1 MRRRDRA
8 TVAAVVSALALGSGI
23 LAFCTH
29 REAEAQRLDPRR
41 PSAFVVGAPGGPAPT
56 LRSDTRRT
64 GSTKDILPSGP
75 IRIAWKKTLGLSI
88 DQPALAGADG
98 TIAVATSRGDVVFLD
113 DAGGEVAHVNSGS
126 GNAIGPAT
134 LTSDGTVVFATSVGD
149 AVGVRRTS
157 SRPRFVTRIGGER
170 NARSAPLSL
179 DDGGVVVAAGADLVV
194 LDSDGNVR
202 SRVTLP
208 EISAAP
214 LVAYGDKVVAVSVSG
229 TVFGWAPGR
238 EPVRLGSFGAPIDG
252 GAALGE
258 GGSLVAVIEGNHL
271 VELDLARGS
280 RTTRAIAAQG
290 LYLGPPSVRVGKAG
304 AASIVTVLALTQTR
318 AFAATIDSGGQ
329 ELARAPI
336 GSYAAQTLP
345 DGGPMPLAAPFHV
358 GPLVDTRGAIAWV
371 SPAPGESK
379 VGVVTAEGAVDTIG
393 ESICTG
399 RGSSS
404 SGVAGL
410 TPYGRGSFLVTCAGG
425 SVTRIVGPEAENLR
439 RSSVRVTP
447 AKPPTTSTG
456 TPPPPSPVDGDDD
469 DDR

>member
-1 MRRRDRA
+1 MNGRHRT
-8 TVAAVVSALALGSGI
+8 TVAAAVSALAIGSGVF
-23 LAFCTH
+23 AFCTH
-29 REAEAQRLDPRR
+29 REAEAQRLDPRK
-41 PSAFVVGAPGGPAPT
+41 PSAFVVGAPGGPAAT
-56 LRSDTRRT
+56 LRSDARRT

-98 TIAVATSRGDVVFLD
+98 TIAVATGRGDVVFLD
-113 DAGGEVAHVNSGS
+113 DAGGEVAHVSSGS

-149 AVGVRRTS
+149 VVGVRRTS
-157 SRPRFVTRIGGER
+157 ARPRFVTRIGGER

-194 LDSDGNVR
+194 LDSEGNVR

-208 EISAAP
+208 EASAAP
-214 LVAYGDKVVAVSVSG
+214 LLAYGDKVLAVSVSG
-229 TVFGWAPGR
+229 NVFGWSPGR
-238 EPVRLGSFGAPIDG
+238 EPMRLGSFGAPVDG

-290 LYLGPPSVRVGKAG
+290 LYLGPPSVRAGKAG
-304 AASIVTVLALTQTR
+304 AASIVTVLALTPTR
-318 AFAATIDSGGQ
+318 AFAVTVDSGGQ

-336 GSYAAQTLP
+336 GSHTPQPLP
-345 DGGPMPLAAPFHV
+345 DGGVAPLAAPAHV
-358 GPLVDTRGAIAWV
+358 GPLVDARGAIAWV

-393 ESICTG
+393 ESICTA

-425 SVTRIVGPEAENLR
+425 SVTRVVGPEAENLR

-447 AKPPTTSTG
+447 AKPPTTSTS
-456 TPPPPSPVDGDDD
+456 TPPPSPVDGDDD